1 MAGVEATT
9 IHRSLQPDLI
19 PGYRLES
26 LLGRGG
32 MGEVH
37 KATQLSL
44 NRTVAVKILATEL
57 AKDPTFVARF
67 EKEAA
72 ALATLS
78 HPNVI
83 DIVEKGHIRDTW
95 YLVME
100 YIDGPSLREV
110 MRSPLL
116 EPSAV
121 LRMVYE
127 ICRGIDYAHSRGV
140 IHRDLKPE
148 NILFDEQAGGIPKV
162 TDFGLASFVERADKT
177 ERFNVTETHVAM
189 GTLSYM
195 APEQR
200 LDARTADHRA
210 DIYSL
215 GVILYEVLVGE
226 VPVGSFA
233 PPSKRRPGVDE
244 RVDEIV
250 GRCLKQNPGDRYQRV
265 SEILADM
272 EPLVPVSMTSLHR
285 RAGPTS
291 RFVSRLKRAA
301 RTTLRAVSIALVLG
315 AVAVLAIGYARAG
328 TVSAERYAGAAVAG
342 DLDPHEVLT
351 VPGRVDKDGP
361 RRHLMIGDGPDTI
374 PLLAFGR
381 PATVDGEALLSAAEL
396 RNPAARIE
404 PDVIDLEGVSV
415 SVNADA
421 SAERADRGLSGFVRR
436 MIYGEAPAGRA
447 TVMLLGTTGRYASVS
462 LSSAGDSV
470 AFEYALGERRGVM
483 LAGASPESGRA
494 PLSVVVDEEGAL
506 RAFIGEG
513 GDRRAVG
520 EPVYLGREWR
530 KHFGGEVR
538 PAFGCL
544 DGTCS
549 FRRVRQ
555 QVTAPQPVAQA
566 PTTTE
571 PPVVAQVAPPAPPPQ
586 KPAAPKKSVT
596 TKRPAYSKK
605 ATSRKTRRR

>member
-57 AKDPTFVARF
+57 AKDPMFVARF

-83 DIVEKGHIRDTW
+83 DILEKGHSKDTW

-100 YIDGPSLREV
+100 YVDGPSLREV

-116 EPSAV
+116 EPAFV
-121 LRMVYE
+121 LRMVYD
-127 ICRGIDYAHSRGV
+127 ICRGIHYAHSRGV

-162 TDFGLASFVERADKT
+162 TDFGLASFVERTDQT
-177 ERFNVTETHVAM
+177 DRFNVTETHVAM

-200 LDARTADHRA
+200 VDARTADHRA

-215 GVILYEVLVGE
+215 GVMLYEVLVGE
-226 VPVGSFA
+226 VPVGNFA

-250 GRCLKQNPGDRYQRV
+250 ARCLRQNPGERYQRV
-265 SEILADM
+265 SEILAAL

-291 RFVSRLKRAA
+291 RLVSSVRRAA
-301 RTTLRAVSIALVLG
+301 RTTLRAVSVATVL
-315 AVAVLAIGYARAG
+315 AAAAVLAIGYARSG
-328 TVSAERYAGAAVAG
+328 TVSAERYAGAAVAA
-342 DLDPHEVLT
+342 DLEPREVLT
-351 VPGRVDKDGP
+351 IAGRVDKEGT
-361 RRHLMIGDGPDTI
+361 RRHLMLGDGPDTI
-374 PLLAFGR
+374 PLLTFGR
-381 PATVDGEALLSAAEL
+381 SATVDGEALLSTASL
-396 RNPAARIE
+396 RNPAARIQ

-415 SVNADA
+415 SVSADV
-421 SAERADRGLSGFVRR
+421 SAERADRGLAGLVRQVV
-436 MIYGEAPAGRA
+436 YGEAPAGRA
-447 TVMLLGTTGRYASVS
+447 TLMLLGTTGRYASVS
-462 LSSAGDSV
+462 LSSSGDAV

-483 LAGASPESGRA
+483 LGAPSPESGRA

-520 EPVYLGREWR
+520 EPVYLGRDWR

-538 PAFGCL
+538 PALGCL
-544 DGTCS
+544 DGTCQ

-555 QVTAPQPVAQA
+555 QVTGPQPVAM
-566 PTTTE
+566 
-571 PPVVAQVAPPAPPPQ
+571 APPPTPEPETVAQ
-586 KPAAPKKSVT
+586 AAPPPAKPAAVKKAAPKPVVHAKKS
-596 TKRPAYSKK
+596 P
-605 ATSRKTRRR
+605 SRKSARRR

>member
-9 IHRSLQPDLI
+9 VNRSLKPDLI
-19 PGYRLES
+19 PGYQLES

-57 AKDPTFVARF
+57 AKDPSFVARF

-78 HPNVI
+78 HPNVV
-83 DIVEKGHIRDTW
+83 DIVEKGHVGDTW
-95 YLVME
+95 YLVMA

-116 EPSAV
+116 EPGAA

-127 ICRGIDYAHSRGV
+127 ICRGVEYAHSRGV

-162 TDFGLASFVERADKT
+162 TDFGLASFRERAEQT
-177 ERFNVTETHVAM
+177 SRFNVTETHVAM

-200 LDARTADHRA
+200 IDARTADHRA

-215 GVILYEVLVGE
+215 GVMLYEALVGE

-233 PPSKRRPGVDE
+233 PPSQRKPGVDP
-244 RVDEIV
+244 RVDDIV
-250 GRCLKQNPGDRYQRV
+250 GRCLKQNPNDRYQKV
-265 SEILADM
+265 MELLAAL
-272 EPLVPVSMTSLHR
+272 EPLVPVSKMSMHR
-285 RAGPTS
+285 RTGS
-291 RFVSRLKRAA
+291 KGRFFTRVKRAGKSFVRVA
-301 RTTLRAVSIALVLG
+301 TLITVLAAAGVLG
-315 AVAVLAIGYARAG
+315 ISYLR
-328 TVSAERYAGAAVAG
+328 SESSSERYAGAAAAA
-342 DLDPHEVLT
+342 DLEPQEVMT
-351 VPGRVDKDGP
+351 VPGRVDKEGP
-361 RRHLMIGDGPDTI
+361 RRHLMIGEGPDTI
-374 PLLAFGR
+374 PLLTFGR
-381 PATVDGEALLSAAEL
+381 RATQDGATLVSAAAL
-396 RNPAARIE
+396 PRPVARIQ
-404 PDVIDLEGVSV
+404 PDVIDLEGVSI
-415 SVNADA
+415 
-421 SAERADRGLSGFVRR
+421 SAEAEVKVEQPQNGLTAVARWLLYGPGVAARG
-436 MIYGEAPAGRA
+436 
-447 TVMLLGTTGRYASVS
+447 TVMLIGTPGRYASVS
-462 LSSAGDSV
+462 VSTDGETL

-483 LAGASPESGRA
+483 LGGASPESGRA

-506 RAFIGEG
+506 RAFVGDG

-520 EPVYLGREWR
+520 EPVYLGRDWR

-544 DGTCS
+544 DGTCR

-555 QVTAPQPVAQA
+555 LVTVPQA
-566 PTTTE
+566 PV
-571 PPVVAQVAPPAPPPQ
+571 PVVVAPPVGTKLSTAKKPVVGKSTARPTSAKRPPS
-586 KPAAPKKSVT
+586 KKS
-596 TKRPAYSKK
+596 
-605 ATSRKTRRR
+605 SRR